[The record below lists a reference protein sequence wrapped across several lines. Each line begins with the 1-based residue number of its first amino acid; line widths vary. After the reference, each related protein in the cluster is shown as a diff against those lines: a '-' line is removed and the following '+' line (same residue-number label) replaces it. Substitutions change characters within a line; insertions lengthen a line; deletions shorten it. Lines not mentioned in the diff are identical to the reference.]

1 MPISHASAIPCSG
14 LFFLIA
20 LFNTFKALSTL
31 NGVYLLLTST
41 VSLNDLK
48 SGYTKSPFEN
58 TCDKCKLNIIPN
70 EKAKS
75 FRTVNTVNDDDFP
88 LCFQNTKI
96 NKKCCTI
103 KEEDTYFGCPKYCF
117 DSIRENIKNIKPS
130 TEDDYKYIMKE
141 NSYCNSF

>member
-1 MPISHASAIPCSG
+1 MKDNILIIFGIIS
-14 LFFLIA
+14 LF
-20 LFNTFKALSTL
+20 LFGGVMLSSSNEMKIYKLKKESEIKKEVT
-31 NGVYLLLTST
+31 
-41 VSLNDLK
+41 K